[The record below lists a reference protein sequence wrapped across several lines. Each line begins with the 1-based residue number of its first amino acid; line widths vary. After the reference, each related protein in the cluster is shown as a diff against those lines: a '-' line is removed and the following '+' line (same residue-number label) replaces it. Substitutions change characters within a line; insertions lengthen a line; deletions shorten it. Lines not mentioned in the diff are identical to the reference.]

1 MPTDEELEALEAQLD
16 PAARIVIGMLRRN
29 YQAQL
34 ETIEQLKAQLAE
46 LRRMLFG
53 RRSEKMPSMASE
65 VRRALDADELM
76 GPVPGDSVQADEKT
90 TELLAAPAADAADE
104 ETKRR
109 RRGRKRSE
117 QERQA
122 ARAARKR
129 KLPILTERVVVTA
142 DQLPSGYTLDDFRV
156 VGEGTVVRRYEHVRE
171 HLVAIEYV
179 LETLASKDGMHIVAA
194 KSPPAVQEGGHYG
207 PGVYAR
213 VIVGKTDD
221 SLPLNRIAKIFARD
235 GAPIAPSTLGA
246 LFHRGAE
253 LCQPLY
259 AALVSI
265 ARQDPYLNADE
276 TRMPVQAKG
285 QCRTG
290 WIWTFISKTIIVYKF
305 SPTREAAV
313 AEEFLDGTSGTLQI
327 DGYSGY
333 SSSCADGARERVGC
347 WSHARRGVY
356 HCQRDNPDVMYV
368 LERIVELYKVEYRA
382 AEQDIL
388 GTDAHRDLRQTLS
401 GPIADEIIA
410 WCRENVAQLNP
421 QNPLTKAVN
430 YIINQWASLTVFL
443 KDPSLRLDNNI
454 SERALRIMALGRKT
468 FLFVGHD
475 EAGQNLAILQ
485 TIVATCKLN
494 GVNPYEYLCDVL
506 VRVQTHPQSR
516 IEELL
521 PMNWRPASVTRQS

>member
-1 MPTDEELEALEAQLD
+1 MPTDEELQALEAQLD
-16 PAARIVIGMLRRN
+16 PAVRVVIGLLRKN
-29 YQAQL
+29 NQSLL
-34 ETIEQLKAQLAE
+34 ESIEQLKAQNAE

-65 VRRALDADELM
+65 VRRALDADELL
-76 GPVPGDSVQADEKT
+76 GPTPGSTPSVDGAQAST
-90 TELLAAPAADAADE
+90 AAPTPDAAEE

-109 RRGRKRSE
+109 KRGRKRSE

-129 KLPILTERVVVTA
+129 KLPVLTERVPVNP
-142 DQLPSGYTLDDFRV
+142 DQLPPGYTLGDFRV
-156 VGEGTVVRRYEHVRE
+156 VGEGTIVRRFEHVRE

-179 LETLASKDGMHIVAA
+179 LETLASKDGLHLVAA

-213 VIVGKTDD
+213 VIVAKTDD

-235 GAPIAPSTLGA
+235 GAAIAPSTLGT

-259 AALVSI
+259 AALAAI
-265 ARQDPYLNADE
+265 ARQDPHLNADE

-305 SPTREAAV
+305 SPTRAAAV
-313 AEEFLDGTSGTLQI
+313 AEEFLGGTTGTLQI

-333 SSSCADGARERVGC
+333 SSSCADDARLRVGC
-347 WSHARRGVY
+347 WSHARRGFFN
-356 HCQRDNPDVMYV
+356 CLRDNPEAMYV
-368 LERIVELYKVEYRA
+368 LERIVGLYKVEYRA
-382 AEQDIL
+382 AEQDLL
-388 GTDAHRDLRQTLS
+388 GTEGHRDLRQALS
-401 GPIADEIIA
+401 KPLTDEIIA
-410 WCRENVAQLNP
+410 WCRDSTPRFNP
-421 QNPLTKAVN
+421 QSPMAKAIG
-430 YIINQWASLTVFL
+430 YTINQWDTLLVFL
-443 KDPSLRLDNNI
+443 EDPKLRLDNNI
-454 SERALRIMALGRKT
+454 SERALRIMALGRKN

-485 TIVATCKLN
+485 TIVATCKLH
-494 GVNPYEYLCDVL
+494 GVNPYEYLADVL
-506 VRVQTHPQSR
+506 VRIQTHPQSR
-516 IEELL
+516 IAELL
-521 PMNWRPASVTRQS
+521 PMNWKPASVVSPR